1 MIQILEE
8 NDFFIV
14 LLKPAGTSVHNEKPS
29 VSDYLTTNKLPI
41 HFINRL
47 DRETSG
53 LMVIG
58 KSPSTHESLSE
69 SLSSGVKMYR
79 ALLRGPWKSTP
90 ATDWVWPLTDKSEG
104 HKNPQGITKDRAPC
118 ESKVKLARTN
128 AYFSEVSVQL
138 MTGRQHQIRKHA
150 ALARQAIV
158 GDNRYNEKKY
168 NSTITER
175 YKVDRLWLHA
185 ESLEFTFQNKKYAF
199 KNQIKLDTFFNTE
212 NKGL

>member
-29 VSDYLTTNKLPI
+29 VSDYLTTNKLPV

-69 SLSSGVKMYR
+69 SLSGGTKMYR
-79 ALLRGPWKSTP
+79 ALLRGPWKST
-90 ATDWVWPLTDKSEG
+90 AETAWVWPLTDKSEG
-104 HKNPQGITKDRAPC
+104 TKNPQGITKDRVPC
-118 ESKVKLARTN
+118 ESKVKLIRTN
-128 AYFSEVSVQL
+128 AYFSEVSMQL

-150 ALARQAIV
+150 ALARQPIV

-168 NSTITER
+168 NLTITDR
-175 YKVDRLWLHA
+175 YKTDRLWLHA
-185 ESLEFTFQNKKYAF
+185 ESLEFTFQNKKYTF
-199 KNQIKLDTFFNTE
+199 KNQIKLDQFFQ
-212 NKGL
+212 KS

>member
-1 MIQILEE
+1 MIQLLEE

-14 LLKPAGTSVHNEKPS
+14 LMKPAGTSVHNEKPS
-29 VSDYLTTNKLPI
+29 VSDYLTTNKLPG

-58 KSPSTHESLSE
+58 KSAATHESLSE
-69 SLSSGVKMYR
+69 SLNNGTKMYR

-90 ATDWVWPLTDKSEG
+90 ETNWVWALTDKSEG
-104 HKNPQGITKDRAPC
+104 TKNPQGITKDRVPC
-118 ESKVKLARTN
+118 ESKVKLVRTN

-138 MTGRQHQIRKHA
+138 LTGRQHQIRKHA
-150 ALARQAIV
+150 ALAKQPIV

-168 NSTITER
+168 NLTVTDR

-199 KNQIKLDTFFNTE
+199 KNQIKFDQFFQ
-212 NKGL
+212 KS